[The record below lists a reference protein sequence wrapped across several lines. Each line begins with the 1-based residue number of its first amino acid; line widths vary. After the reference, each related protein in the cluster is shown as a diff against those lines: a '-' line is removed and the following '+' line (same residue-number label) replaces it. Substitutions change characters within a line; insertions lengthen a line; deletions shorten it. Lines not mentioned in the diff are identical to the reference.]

1 MCDYGGKCIMNYDL
15 LITEFLNDLKATRN
29 LLDRTIKAYQYDL
42 NDFISKID
50 IKNDIVV
57 ETKNY
62 LYEAFERLKSK
73 TIIRKIIT
81 LKMFFKFL
89 SSKDTLSNPFD
100 SIKLNIRKEYVLPKV
115 LSIDEIRKILV
126 KLAADVDCAKTDF
139 AKFETIRNLAL
150 FDLLISTGIRIGE
163 ASLIKMCDIDFIN
176 HSILINGKG
185 RKQRIIYISSIE
197 TWKNIINWVKY
208 RKSIGTEYLFLNR
221 YYRKISIAGIEDI
234 FDKIKTTAGINA
246 DATPHYL
253 RHTFATE
260 LLSNGADIRSVQ
272 EILGHSNISTTVI
285 YTEVSIERKKKVL
298 KKYNMRNKIT
308 ICS

>member
-1 MCDYGGKCIMNYDL
+1 
-15 LITEFLNDLKATRN
+15 
-29 LLDRTIKAYQYDL
+29 
-42 NDFISKID
+42 
-50 IKNDIVV
+50 
-57 ETKNY
+57 
-62 LYEAFERLKSK
+62 
-73 TIIRKIIT
+73 
-81 LKMFFKFL
+81 MFFKFL

>member
-1 MCDYGGKCIMNYDL
+1 MNYDL

-176 HSILINGKG
+176 HSILINGK
-185 RKQRIIYISSIE
+185 
-197 TWKNIINWVKY
+197 
-208 RKSIGTEYLFLNR
+208 
-221 YYRKISIAGIEDI
+221 
-234 FDKIKTTAGINA
+234 
-246 DATPHYL
+246 
-253 RHTFATE
+253 
-260 LLSNGADIRSVQ
+260 
-272 EILGHSNISTTVI
+272 
-285 YTEVSIERKKKVL
+285 
-298 KKYNMRNKIT
+298 
-308 ICS
+308 